1 MWDGFGRGTP
11 PPPNVLIQ
19 TKYINVA
26 FFSWKKNALK
36 MSHVFLEQNGSNM
49 EKMPVKPPNCLETS
63 HGAQMLHHREMSV
76 GTDHVSILYVK
87 IVYKNSE

>member
-1 MWDGFGRGTP
+1 
-11 PPPNVLIQ
+11 
-19 TKYINVA
+19 
-26 FFSWKKNALK
+26 

-76 GTDHVSILYVK
+76 GTDHGIINEGFYTVCKDCI
-87 IVYKNSE
+87 